1 MNVCLNKTLA
11 KIRSSKRWLTKTNQQ
26 QVIRDVRTDTSQ
38 WAYRPV
44 DKFVKQMRK
53 KQKRTLALLPNTL
66 LGVYNYFKLIYT
78 IV

>member
-1 MNVCLNKTLA
+1 MLG
-11 KIRSSKRWLTKTNQQ
+11 LTQANEL
-26 QVIRDVRTDTSQ
+26 ID
-38 WAYRPV
+38 PV

-53 KQKRTLALLPNTL
+53 KQRRTLALFPNTL